1 MGTSTDITPPFGTYA
16 LPTKQEHVRVAAI
29 QYAATRVGKWQI
41 SLARKRAIRDLS
53 EPFDVTVAPG
63 VKARL
68 YPSTNRCEKRALCG
82 VQIWDSVERAA
93 LQEAIAQPSERP
105 FVFLDVGANVGLY
118 SLFANAYAQA
128 AGRDIRLVAVEPS
141 SEMGE
146 RLTVN
151 AQVSGANVELIHS
164 AVATEPGEVFL
175 SDGGGNRGEGQLA
188 SAGEPVFAMPLFQLC
203 KTIGVSRIDALK
215 LDIEGLDLAVL
226 TQFLEK
232 APEALH
238 PDLMILELDETSGDR
253 LIELTQA
260 HNYLVTKRTRM
271 NVVVRKRDRT

>member
-93 LQEAIAQPSERP
+93 LQEVIAQPSE
-105 FVFLDVGANVGLY
+105 
-118 SLFANAYAQA
+118 
-128 AGRDIRLVAVEPS
+128 VAVEPS

-188 SAGEPVFAMPLFQLC
+188 SAGEPVN
-203 KTIGVSRIDALK
+203 IR
-215 LDIEGLDLAVL
+215 
-226 TQFLEK
+226 
-232 APEALH
+232 
-238 PDLMILELDETSGDR
+238 R
-253 LIELTQA
+253 
-260 HNYLVTKRTRM
+260 
-271 NVVVRKRDRT
+271 